1 MSVPQFI
8 QPLGMARNPQAAA
21 LLIDRTF
28 NEGEIDQYKR
38 ELVVNAFQ
46 SGATL
51 VRATAIRIED
61 YGKTGGIKAAFVDN
75 GRGMSSDKITDYI
88 GELFN
93 GASTLGAD
101 GNFQMGA
108 RVSTLPFNRDGLLV
122 ASWTEDEPDGSMI
135 EVCYDDES
143 QCYQIVGQ
151 EEADGSISGV
161 GIPDDYLKHPI
172 IAQAGHGTVVI
183 LLGGD
188 QKDHTL
194 GKITRNQAGEF
205 VYPTTYNKREEW
217 LYYNSKFWTLPDG
230 VKFHILWGNEQLSGY
245 IAGGMKPGDWYED
258 AFPGSGELRL
268 IQGTKDIIEN
278 NSKSTDYPCEH
289 GQVHVTSKR
298 GYGATVHWAL
308 FHKGPKFTRG
318 EGGGGASDAYDY
330 GIPLGMFGEMHKNE
344 VYHIH
349 YSVGRKFI
357 SGNGSAQ
364 GLMEW
369 YGIGMPEVRG
379 RLVLVVEPDKANQK
393 FIGAVPSGSRRHLMI
408 ANSPLPHAEWG
419 EAFLS
424 NMPAPIAERIHE
436 LAAETPQ
443 DATDLA
449 KKVSEDVNN
458 FFTRISNAAKGN
470 PNPVGPEEPGDGESG
485 DDDDDGDKP
494 GGGKGKGKGTD
505 EPTPGGRRGGVTP
518 RKRTRSRIGGGKSKR
533 KNAPSSTVP
542 NVGTPPELKW
552 DENGAQFEDE
562 GMQGLLVHLEQNA
575 TKKTLHFNG
584 ASPYMRSLIETAQK
598 SRSSGRAPLV
608 KRMVIDAIMEHMCAH
623 FMSAE
628 RYPRS
633 TLATTVGGVPTSVR
647 TAVMDDWM
655 LSFVLLNGPTT
666 QAMVNKAF
674 QGRRGFAMTSE
685 EATV

>member
-1 MSVPQFI
+1 
-8 QPLGMARNPQAAA
+8 
-21 LLIDRTF
+21 
-28 NEGEIDQYKR
+28 
-38 ELVVNAFQ
+38 
-46 SGATL
+46 
-51 VRATAIRIED
+51 
-61 YGKTGGIKAAFVDN
+61 
-75 GRGMSSDKITDYI
+75 
-88 GELFN
+88 
-93 GASTLGAD
+93 
-101 GNFQMGA
+101 
-108 RVSTLPFNRDGLLV
+108 
-122 ASWTEDEPDGSMI
+122 
-135 EVCYDDES
+135 
-143 QCYQIVGQ
+143 
-151 EEADGSISGV
+151 
-161 GIPDDYLKHPI
+161 
-172 IAQAGHGTVVI
+172 
-183 LLGGD
+183 
-188 QKDHTL
+188 
-194 GKITRNQAGEF
+194 
-205 VYPTTYNKREEW
+205 
-217 LYYNSKFWTLPDG
+217 
-230 VKFHILWGNEQLSGY
+230 
-245 IAGGMKPGDWYED
+245 
-258 AFPGSGELRL
+258 
-268 IQGTKDIIEN
+268 
-278 NSKSTDYPCEH
+278 
-289 GQVHVTSKR
+289 
-298 GYGATVHWAL
+298 
-308 FHKGPKFTRG
+308 
-318 EGGGGASDAYDY
+318 
-330 GIPLGMFGEMHKNE
+330 
-344 VYHIH
+344 
-349 YSVGRKFI
+349 
-357 SGNGSAQ
+357 
-364 GLMEW
+364 
-369 YGIGMPEVRG
+369 
-379 RLVLVVEPDKANQK
+379 
-393 FIGAVPSGSRRHLMI
+393 
-408 ANSPLPHAEWG
+408 
-419 EAFLS
+419 
-424 NMPAPIAERIHE
+424 

-443 DATDLA
+443 DAKDLA

-542 NVGTPPELKW
+542 NIGTPPELKW

-598 SRSSGRAPLV
+598 SRSAGRAPEV